1 MAYQVE
7 IGKYF
12 VVIKML
18 LNGINALGYLIA
30 LWLMHR
36 SLVLAYTRLI
46 ITILRGEYVLTILSI
61 LTLFCLLLYLIFF

>member
-1 MAYQVE
+1 MACALTSIVCVL
-7 IGKYF
+7 ISI
-12 VVIKML
+12 VL
-18 LNGINALGYLIA
+18 LNALGYLIA